1 MIRSWRLATA
11 LMLASIGAAGAPGD
25 EELQSRARM
34 HFQAGETFYKLGNY
48 REAVREWAAGYDLV
62 PKPEFLIDLGQA
74 YRQLDD
80 LEHAHA
86 AFRKYLAEA
95 PASDRRRPEVAQ
107 IDRRI
112 EEQLAAR
119 RAPATPAERPRPPPA
134 ATGETAHA
142 PAPIAAAPQVAAQPP
157 RRRIWPWVLGAVL
170 VAAAAGGIA
179 LGVALGTAR
188 GDPQST
194 IGTFWVFR

>member
-1 MIRSWRLATA
+1 
-11 LMLASIGAAGAPGD
+11 MLASIGAAGAPGD
-25 EELQSRARM
+25 DDLQSRARM

-80 LEHAHA
+80 LEQAHA
-86 AFRKYLAEA
+86 AFQKYLAEA
-95 PASDRRRPEVAQ
+95 PASDRRRSEVAQ

-112 EEQLAAR
+112 QEQLAAR
-119 RAPATPAERPRPPPA
+119 RAPATPAEKPRPPAA

-142 PAPIAAAPQVAAQPP
+142 SVPAAAAPDAAAPQVDAHPSK
-157 RRRIWPWVLGAVL
+157 RRIWPWVLGAVL
-170 VAAAAGGIA
+170 VAVAAGGIA